1 MKFTLL
7 CMILMSIISNFQ
19 DMRNAIDT
27 FNGLELNGKR
37 ITLIEEA
44 KGQQK
49 SFSGG
54 SKSRSKSPRSMF
66 RSRSRSRS
74 RSPSRSANIV
84 KIGAGETTK
93 VTDWICNF
101 CEDKNEGF
109 RYFCV
114 TCHDA
119 KPVDEERKT
128 IEASP
133 AIKSGNFSLQLKI
146 T

>member
-1 MKFTLL
+1 MK
-7 CMILMSIISNFQ
+7 
-19 DMRNAIDT
+19 NAIENLDG
-27 FNGLELNGKR
+27 FELNGKC
-37 ITLIEEA
+37 IKLSEEA
-44 KGQQK
+44 KGRHQ
-49 SFSGG
+49 SR
-54 SKSRSKSPRSMF
+54 SRSKSPRSKL
-66 RSRSRSRS
+66 RSQSRSRSRS
-74 RSPSRSANIV
+74 RSRSANIV